1 MKITYKGDY
10 ALKAILDLSFRFEDD
25 KVTPLNDIAT
35 RNDIPV
41 QFLEQIMLTLKG
53 AGFIESKR
61 GKGGGFFLTKSPENI
76 TVGDIVRIIEGPIE
90 PIACIEKGKE
100 NTCTDTSTCAFREI
114 WVEVANATSQ
124 IVDKA
129 TFAGLM
135 QRSKELQQTNINYDY
150 QI

>member
-10 ALKAILDLSFRFEDD
+10 ALKAILDLSFRYRDD
-25 KVTPLNDIAT
+25 TVTPLNDIAA
-35 RNDIPV
+35 RNDIPL

-61 GKGGGFFLTKSPENI
+61 GKGGGFYLTKAPANI
-76 TVGDIVRIIEGPIE
+76 TIGDIVRVIEGPIE

-100 NTCTDTSTCAFREI
+100 NTCAETHTCAFREI
-114 WVEVANATSQ
+114 WVEVANATAN
-124 IVDKA
+124 IVDKT
-129 TFAGLM
+129 TFASLM
-135 QRSKELQQTNINYDY
+135 QRTKELQQSNTNYDY